1 MHGNLGT
8 LTRPIGTLADLRDLL
23 HHASVALRGHVALVA
38 GFHVCERRRQKL
50 RRLVIAIVSPIRVF
64 FRHRERPRG
73 PVVLR
78 RLLQRG
84 HLDPRRRLERA
95 QTAGVGDDEGV
106 RAALHVQHLSK
117 FVAHVHD
124 ALALPARLL
133 TVLAEHLDVPLQVKY
148 RAADVVVDGVHSSLV
163 VGADLELQLGYLG
176 HRAGVEHEHAP
187 EVGSGGED
195 ALQTLGLA
203 LLGGWVGDDAEDVAE
218 QAGLQLG
225 LLSFQNLCEMARWSV
240 DVSWRG

>member
-8 LTRPIGTLADLRDLL
+8 LTRSLGTLADRGHLL
-23 HHASVALRGHVALVA
+23 HHASVALRGHVAFVA
-38 GFHVCERRRQKL
+38 GFHVCERRRQEL
-50 RRLVIAIVSPIRVF
+50 RRLVVVAFTFVSPFHVF

-195 ALQTLGLA
+195 AL
-203 LLGGWVGDDAEDVAE
+203 
-218 QAGLQLG
+218 
-225 LLSFQNLCEMARWSV
+225 
-240 DVSWRG
+240 